1 MPSASSLVA
10 PAPRPARNA
19 VASARAGDRQPLSDE
34 PLHLDRD
41 IDEAEHDAVPDP
53 LPHAIGRT
61 ARPCERRAHSV
72 TPGSTSVAVT
82 TVIARWAALFAATVS
97 PGFTTPST
105 RQLRT
110 VPVTPLRI
118 SSSIRTST
126 DPER

>member
-1 MPSASSLVA
+1 MPSASALVA
-10 PAPRPARNA
+10 PAPRPARDA
-19 VASARAGDRQPLSDE
+19 VASARAGDRQPLADE
-34 PLHLDRD
+34 LLHLNRD
-41 IDEAEHDAVPDP
+41 IHEPEDDAVLDA

-61 ARPCERRAHSV
+61 ARPCERAHSV

-82 TVIARWAALFAATVS
+82 TVIARCAALFAATVS